1 MRQLFLIILLSV
13 GMTAFAQESVRRP
26 VDATEKQAVLKQMDK
41 RVESFTCHFTEEKRI
56 AILDETVVSKGIITY
71 ETSGRLTCE
80 YTEPE
85 ALVLSKEAN
94 GNLTV
99 TKKGKPVP
107 PSIMHRQMMDMMEMF
122 VSGKAVGKADEYKV
136 EVWADGNAYIIV
148 LTPKAKGR
156 FSEIELHL
164 GKDSKRMEKTV
175 LKEAKGDITTVTM
188 TE

>member
-85 ALVLSKEAN
+85 ALVLCKDN

-99 TKKGKPVP
+99 TKNGKPVN
-107 PSIMHRQMMDMMEMF
+107 PSIMHRQMMDMMELF

-136 EVWADGNAYIIV
+136 EVWADDNAYIIV

-164 GKDSKRMEKTV
+164 GKDSKRMEKTM
-175 LKEAKGDITTVTM
+175 LKEAKGDSTTITM